1 MTTIRGELLLRPLR
15 VEDEAPARA
24 AHEELAADGFDF
36 LLAQRREEGAAEE
49 TWAEYVAR
57 LEDQRH
63 GRRLD
68 PGFVPASFLVAEVDG
83 VLVGRASVR
92 HELNE
97 LLEVWGGQIGYGVR
111 PAYRRRGHAT
121 AILRGCLALCADL
134 GIDRALVTCDVG
146 NAPSAAVIE
155 RCGGVLD
162 PDLPVAEGTP
172 QFAAKRRFWV
182 PTA

>member
-83 VLVGRASVR
+83 VLEGRERVLQALDLGVVGAATVGERDHPARGRGAAATPGRAHVEVGMAR
-92 HELNE
+92 H
-97 LLEVWGGQIGYGVR
+97 R
-111 PAYRRRGHAT
+111 
-121 AILRGCLALCADL
+121 
-134 GIDRALVTCDVG
+134 
-146 NAPSAAVIE
+146 
-155 RCGGVLD
+155 
-162 PDLPVAEGTP
+162 
-172 QFAAKRRFWV
+172 
-182 PTA
+182 